1 MACRVEG
8 STVMTDLPS
17 LLAARLRP
25 AFAAVAGHD
34 IDPALRRSDHADY
47 QADAALGLA
56 RVLGRSPRQVAADV
70 IAAADLDGLV
80 TDAEVAGPGFINL
93 TVDDA
98 ALSGLLPQLEDG
110 RAGVAKA
117 GSPKRVVVDYSGAN
131 VAKEM
136 HVGHLRSTIIG
147 DAITRVLDFLGHDV
161 VRQNHVGDW
170 GTQFGMLLEY
180 LIDEGIDPA
189 VNAYHVGD
197 LNELYRKANDR
208 FTGDTDFADRARRRV
223 VALQSGDPRSVA
235 LWELLYDASKVHFN
249 DIYGRLGILLTDDD
263 LMGESAYNPMLAAV
277 IDDLRAKELL
287 VTSDGAE
294 CTFPPGYTGR
304 DGTPLPLIV
313 RKTDGGYG
321 YATTDLA
328 AVRYRFTDLAADRAL
343 YVIAS
348 GQHLHLSMVFDTAT
362 AAGWVADRDQV
373 EHVQFGVV
381 LGPDRKRLKSR
392 SGETVRLV
400 DLLDEA
406 EQRAQS
412 MVAERG
418 GDLPADQ
425 QAEIAHA
432 VAMGAVKYAD
442 LSNDRMRDYL
452 LDFDQ
457 MLSMDGNTA
466 PYLQYAHARIRSLF
480 RRAGDQVSAEATSAP
495 MSLGHPAEHTLAVR
509 LLEFEG
515 VVTRAGEDL
524 ELHKIA
530 GYLFGLASDFTA
542 FYEQCPILKDDI
554 EPDVR
559 GARLH
564 LAALTAEVLRRGL
577 GLLGIETPDRM

>member
-1 MACRVEG
+1 
-8 STVMTDLPS
+8 MTDLPS

-34 IDPALRRSDHADY
+34 VDPALRRSDHADY

-56 RVLGRSPRQVAADV
+56 RVIGRAPREVAADV
-70 IAAADLDGLV
+70 LASADLDGLV
-80 TDAEVAGPGFINL
+80 SNAEIAGPGFINL
-93 TVDDA
+93 TVDDV
-98 ALSGLLPQLEDG
+98 ALSQLLPEIGDG
-110 RAGVAKA
+110 RVGVAA
-117 GSPKRVVVDYSGAN
+117 AEPAQRVVVDYSGPN

-147 DAITRVLDFLGHDV
+147 DAIARVLDFLGHDV
-161 VRQNHVGDW
+161 VRQNHIGDW

-180 LIDEGIDPA
+180 LTHEGIDPS
-189 VNAYHVGD
+189 VGEYHVGD
-197 LNELYRKANDR
+197 LNELYRQANEMFRNDLE
-208 FTGDTDFADRARRRV
+208 FADRARRRV
-223 VALQSGDPRSVA
+223 VALQSGDELSVG
-235 LWELLYDASKVHFN
+235 LWQLLYDESKVHFN
-249 DIYGRLGILLTDDD
+249 DIYDRLGILLTDDD

-277 IDDLRAKELL
+277 VDDLRAQDLL
-287 VTSDGAE
+287 VTSEGAE

-328 AVRYRFTDLAADRAL
+328 GVRYRFTDLAADRAL

-348 GQHLHLSMVFDTAT
+348 GQNLHLSMVFDTAA
-362 AAGWVADRDQV
+362 AAGWLPRREAA

-381 LGPDRKRLKSR
+381 LGADRKRLKSR

-406 EQRAQS
+406 EQRAQV

-418 GDLPADQ
+418 GDLPAEQ

-442 LSNDRMRDYL
+442 LSNDRLRDYV

-466 PYLQYAHARIRSLF
+466 PYVQYAHARIQSVF
-480 RRAGDQVSAEATSAP
+480 RRAGAAITDEAASAP
-495 MSLGHPAEHTLAVR
+495 IGVTHPAEHTLAVR

-515 VVTRAGEDL
+515 VVKRAGQDL

-542 FYEQCPILKDDI
+542 FYEQCPILKDDVA
-554 EPDVR
+554 PGVR
-559 GARLH
+559 DGRLH
-564 LAALTAEVLRRGL
+564 LAALTARVLRLGL
-577 GLLGIETPDRM
+577 DLLGIETPDRM

>member
-1 MACRVEG
+1 
-8 STVMTDLPS
+8 MTDLPS

-34 IDPALRRSDHADY
+34 VDPALRRSDHADY

-56 RVLGRSPRQVAADV
+56 RVIGRAPREVAADV
-70 IAAADLDGLV
+70 LASADLDGLV
-80 TDAEVAGPGFINL
+80 SNAEIAGPGFINL
-93 TVDDA
+93 TVDDV
-98 ALSGLLPQLEDG
+98 ALSQLLPEIGDG
-110 RAGVAKA
+110 RVGVAA
-117 GSPKRVVVDYSGAN
+117 AEPAQRVVVDYSGPN

-147 DAITRVLDFLGHDV
+147 DAIARVLDFLGHDV
-161 VRQNHVGDW
+161 VRQNHIGDW

-180 LIDEGIDPA
+180 LTHEGIDPS
-189 VNAYHVGD
+189 VGEYHVGD
-197 LNELYRKANDR
+197 LNELYRQANEMFRNDLE
-208 FTGDTDFADRARRRV
+208 FADRARRRV
-223 VALQSGDPRSVA
+223 VALQSGDELSVG
-235 LWELLYDASKVHFN
+235 LWQLLYDESKVHFN
-249 DIYGRLGILLTDDD
+249 DIYDRLGILLTDDD

-277 IDDLRAKELL
+277 VDDLRAQDLL
-287 VTSDGAE
+287 VTSEGAE

-328 AVRYRFTDLAADRAL
+328 AVRYRFTELGAERAI
-343 YVIAS
+343 YVIDS
-348 GQHLHLSMVFDTAT
+348 GQSLHLSMVFDAAA
-362 AAGWVADRDQV
+362 AAGWLPQREAA
-373 EHVQFGVV
+373 EHVQFGIV
-381 LGPDRKRLKSR
+381 LGRDRKRLKSR
-392 SGETVRLV
+392 SGETMRLV

-406 EQRAQS
+406 EQRAQA
-412 MVAERG
+412 MVADRG
-418 GDLPADQ
+418 GDLPAQQ

-442 LSNDRMRDYL
+442 LANDRIRDYV

-480 RRAGDQVSAEATSAP
+480 RRAGAAIADESTSAP
-495 MSLGHPAEHTLAVR
+495 IGVSHPAEHALAVR
-509 LLEFEG
+509 LLEFGG
-515 VVTRAGEDL
+515 VVQRAGHDL

-542 FYEQCPILKDDI
+542 FYEQCPILKDEI
-554 EPDVR
+554 EPEVR
-559 GARLH
+559 AGRLH
-564 LAALTAEVLRRGL
+564 LAALTARVLRLGL
-577 GLLGIETPDRM
+577 DLLGIETPDRM

>member
-1 MACRVEG
+1 
-8 STVMTDLPS
+8 MTDLPA

-25 AFAAVAGHD
+25 AFAAVAGRD
-34 IDPALRRSDHADY
+34 VDPVLRRSDHADY

-56 RVLGRSPRQVAADV
+56 RVLGRAPRQVAADV
-70 IAAADLDGLV
+70 LDAADLDGLV
-80 TDAEVAGPGFINL
+80 STAEIAGPGFLNL
-93 TVDDA
+93 TVDDV
-98 ALSGLLPQLEDG
+98 ALSQLLPEIEDG
-110 RAGVAKA
+110 RVGVAGA
-117 GSPKRVVVDYSGAN
+117 EPAQRVVVDYSGPN

-147 DAITRVLDFLGHDV
+147 DAITRVLAFLGHDV

-180 LIDEGIDPA
+180 LTHQGIDPS
-189 VNAYHVGD
+189 VGEYHVGD
-197 LNELYRKANDR
+197 LNELYRKANGM
-208 FTGDTDFADRARRRV
+208 FTSDSEFADRARSRV
-223 VALQSGDPRSVA
+223 VALQSGDDRSVA
-235 LWELLYDASKVHFN
+235 LWRLLYDESKVHFN
-249 DIYGRLGILLTDDD
+249 DIYRRLGILLTDDD

-277 IDDLRAKELL
+277 VDDLRAHDLM
-287 VTSDGAE
+287 VTSEGAE

-328 AVRYRFTDLAADRAL
+328 GVRYRFTDLAADRAL

-348 GQHLHLSMVFDTAT
+348 GQNLHLSMVFDTAA
-362 AAGWVADRDQV
+362 AAGWLPRREAA

-381 LGPDRKRLKSR
+381 LGADRKRLKSR

-406 EQRAQS
+406 EQRAQV

-418 GDLPADQ
+418 GDLPAEQ

-442 LSNDRMRDYL
+442 LSNDRLRDYV

-466 PYLQYAHARIRSLF
+466 PYVQYAHARIQSVF
-480 RRAGDQVSAEATSAP
+480 RRAGAAITDEAASAP
-495 MSLGHPAEHTLAVR
+495 IGVTHPAEHTLAVR

-515 VVTRAGEDL
+515 VVKRAGQDL

-542 FYEQCPILKDDI
+542 FYEQCPILKDDVA
-554 EPDVR
+554 PGVR
-559 GARLH
+559 DGRLH
-564 LAALTAEVLRRGL
+564 LAALTARVLRLGL
-577 GLLGIETPDRM
+577 GLLGIESPDRM